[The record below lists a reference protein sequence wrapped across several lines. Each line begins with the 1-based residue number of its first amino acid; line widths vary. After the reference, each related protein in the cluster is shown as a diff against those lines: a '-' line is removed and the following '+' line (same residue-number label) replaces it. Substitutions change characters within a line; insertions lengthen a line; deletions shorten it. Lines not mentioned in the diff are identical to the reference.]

1 MMDMHFC
8 HITSQCFETDKPT
21 ERNMGILCVRIIFVN
36 NGSDYIFQDETRHA
50 IMDVSKRRHLILDSY
65 VFAFMED

>member
-8 HITSQCFETDKPT
+8 HLTSQCFET
-21 ERNMGILCVRIIFVN
+21 ERNIGILCVRLIFES

-50 IMDVSKRRHLILDSY
+50 ISSVKLAVNLLQQKMVKLAVNLLQ
-65 VFAFMED
+65 